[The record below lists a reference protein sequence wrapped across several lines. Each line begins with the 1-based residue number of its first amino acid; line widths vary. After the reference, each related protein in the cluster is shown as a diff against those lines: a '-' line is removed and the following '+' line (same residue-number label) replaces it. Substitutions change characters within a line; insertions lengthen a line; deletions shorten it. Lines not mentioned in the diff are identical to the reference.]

1 MPVLQKSISRHS
13 NIVVVLV
20 QVNVDN
26 SITAGEE
33 KRKIRKLA
41 LVGIIPNQIL
51 FSFSSEKDR
60 RTDSRTRRKN
70 TAQPRREERKI
81 VASLCK
87 GPGLSSESENTPLL
101 Y

>member
-13 NIVVVLV
+13 NIVVILV

-26 SITAGEE
+26 SVTEGEE
-33 KRKIRKLA
+33 K
-41 LVGIIPNQIL
+41 
-51 FSFSSEKDR
+51 
-60 RTDSRTRRKN
+60 
-70 TAQPRREERKI
+70 RKI

>member
-13 NIVVVLV
+13 NIAVVLVQEGGVVRYRQKLFFGGTQHPLV

-26 SITAGEE
+26 SITEGEE
-33 KRKIRKLA
+33 KRKI
-41 LVGIIPNQIL
+41 
-51 FSFSSEKDR
+51 
-60 RTDSRTRRKN
+60 
-70 TAQPRREERKI
+70 
-81 VASLCK
+81 VASSCI

>member
-13 NIVVVLV
+13 NIVVILV
-20 QVNVDN
+20 QVKVDN
-26 SITAGEE
+26 SITEGEE
-33 KRKIRKLA
+33 K
-41 LVGIIPNQIL
+41 
-51 FSFSSEKDR
+51 
-60 RTDSRTRRKN
+60 
-70 TAQPRREERKI
+70 RKI

>member
-26 SITAGEE
+26 SIAEGEE
-33 KRKIRKLA
+33 KRKI
-41 LVGIIPNQIL
+41 
-51 FSFSSEKDR
+51 
-60 RTDSRTRRKN
+60 
-70 TAQPRREERKI
+70 
-81 VASLCK
+81 VASSCK

>member
-20 QVNVDN
+20 QVNVYN
-26 SITAGEE
+26 SITEGKE
-33 KRKIRKLA
+33 K
-41 LVGIIPNQIL
+41 
-51 FSFSSEKDR
+51 
-60 RTDSRTRRKN
+60 
-70 TAQPRREERKI
+70 RKI
-81 VASLCK
+81 VASSCI